1 MDTFREMIERR
12 SDLQP
17 YLFCRGFL
25 LTDQSLNLQAFPF
38 FGNWNSTP
46 VTDRFTAYTHK
57 LARVSTACLE
67 DRSYV
72 LFGHAYDPFTMEA
85 DESALLERIAASF
98 GTDEFQDRIDELTG
112 IFVLAVIEGE
122 KVIFECDA
130 SGMQSAYYAKIG
142 PSFFITSHAQL
153 MADICS
159 LEITPFAHE
168 LLEYKWYYRV
178 MGPYMPA
185 DLTQFEPVRRIVPDH
200 AYTFDGEKVSHKRF
214 WPLKENEQADTEE
227 AYQEVISKS
236 ADILKKNMQLVAEKW
251 VQPMISLTGGID
263 SNTTFAA
270 ANGLY
275 DKIGAF
281 SYLSAPKEVPDV
293 KAAGKIASHFKVKRK
308 LYRIPENTEELEDYD
323 EISRIIAHNDGY
335 IAPLNENEI
344 RKRVYLLKHFGGDVE
359 VKSWVSET
367 IRGYWYKHYGRKT
380 MPPLSAKLFRNL
392 YKIFIFNRPLA
403 HKIDRIFETYIDEFE
418 YRNIPEGYPPADMHY
433 HEVTWGSWGG
443 LNISDMKLY
452 SDITIIY
459 NNRKLLD
466 LLFRVP
472 LEKRI
477 FDQHHLDLKKILNRE
492 LYDMNIR
499 VINMK
504 ETDTRAFLL
513 NCIFTANTILP
524 F

>member
-1 MDTFREMIERR
+1 MDTFRDMIQTRT
-12 SDLQP
+12 DLQP

-25 LTDQSLNLQAFPF
+25 LTDRPLDLQAFPF
-38 FGNWNSTP
+38 YGNWNSTP
-46 VTDRFTAYTHK
+46 VTDRFTAYTHQ
-57 LARVSTACLE
+57 LAKVTVIRRE
-67 DRSYV
+67 GRSFV
-72 LFGHAYDPFTMEA
+72 LFGHAYNPFTMTVAEDA
-85 DESALLERIAASF
+85 ELERIADAY
-98 GTDEFQDRIDELTG
+98 GTDTFQERVDELTG
-112 IFVLAVIEGE
+112 IFVLAVIDED
-122 KVIFECDA
+122 KITFECDA
-130 SGMQSAYYAKIG
+130 SGMQSAYYANIG
-142 PSFFITSHAQL
+142 DHFYITSHARL
-153 MADICS
+153 IAD
-159 LEITPFAHE
+159 LNDLTITELARE
-168 LLEYKWYYRV
+168 LLNYKWYYRV

-185 DLTQFEPVRRIVPDH
+185 DLTQFQEVRRIVPDH
-200 AYTFDGEKVSHKRF
+200 VYVLEGAQVRHQRF
-214 WPLKENEQADTEE
+214 WPLKANTPAVTEE
-227 AYQEVISKS
+227 AYDEVISK
-236 ADILKKNMQLVAEKW
+236 AAEILKKNMQLVTEKW
-251 VQPMISLTGGID
+251 ARPMISLTGGID

-281 SYLSAPKEVPDV
+281 SYLSAPKEVSDV
-293 KAAGKIASHFKVKRK
+293 KAAGKIAGRFNVKRK
-308 LYRIPENTEELEDYD
+308 VYRIPETAEELKDYD
-323 EISRIIAHNDGY
+323 EISRIIEHNDGY

-344 RKRVYLLKHFGGDVE
+344 RKRVYLLKHFKGDVE

-367 IRGYWYKHYGRKT
+367 IRGYWYKHYGRRS
-380 MPPLSAKLFRNL
+380 MPPRSAKLYRNL
-392 YKIFIFNRPLA
+392 YKIFLLNRPLA

-418 YRNIPEGYPPADMHY
+418 YRKIPESYPAADMHY

-459 NNRKLLD
+459 NNRKLLE
-466 LLFRVP
+466 LLFMVP

-477 FDQHHLDLKKILNRE
+477 SDQHHLDLKRKLNRE